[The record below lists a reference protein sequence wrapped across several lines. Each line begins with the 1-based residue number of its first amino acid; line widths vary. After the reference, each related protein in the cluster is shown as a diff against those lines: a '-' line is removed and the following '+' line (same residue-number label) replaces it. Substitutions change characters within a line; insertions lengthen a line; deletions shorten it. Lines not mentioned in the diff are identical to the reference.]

1 MNIFAMLLSFIATII
16 ITYFNK
22 DIFFTINF
30 ALIILLY
37 ISLLMFFKSFMI
49 YFSFEALDKVN
60 LISNNKKLRLK
71 IKEVIDKNRSV
82 IHIYNNLR
90 KDYILLTLRNAHL
103 TLLTA
108 SLTKN
113 KEVFERTVKDLEVIG
128 ITEQIINKHGN
139 LLNLIALIESKKVEI
154 IVQEEKD
161 GNKIS
166 FKEISS

>member
-1 MNIFAMLLSFIATII
+1 MNIFAMLLSFIATIV

-22 DIFFTINF
+22 DIFFTVNF

-71 IKEVIDKNRSV
+71 IQEVIEKNRKV
-82 IHIYNNLR
+82 IHIYNALR

-139 LLNLIALIESKKVEI
+139 LLNLIDLIESKKIE
-154 IVQEEKD
+154 
-161 GNKIS
+161 IS
-166 FKEISS
+166 FKEVSS